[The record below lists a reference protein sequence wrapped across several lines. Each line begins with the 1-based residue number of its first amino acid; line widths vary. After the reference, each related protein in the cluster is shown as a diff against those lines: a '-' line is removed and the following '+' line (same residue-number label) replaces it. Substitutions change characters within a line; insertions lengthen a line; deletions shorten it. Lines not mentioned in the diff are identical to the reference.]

1 MLLFNRSPYWMETNE
16 LKSVSYGFRAFGTE
30 QLLHRFDQVY
40 QGQPNSE
47 FYCEFSAIVNTP
59 VDTRWIKANVNMTGF
74 YRVHYDKNN
83 WEQLSQQLR
92 LDHTVS
98 NSTPCHATFSVLEYS
113 ESSNVHLW
121 GSIKSLL

>member
-1 MLLFNRSPYWMETNE
+1 MLLFKRSPYWMETNE

-40 QGQPNSE
+40 QGPPNSE

-74 YRVHYDKNN
+74 YRVHYDKDN

-98 NSTPCHATFSVLEYS
+98 NFTLVTKLLGSRLCFSK
-113 ESSNVHLW
+113 SSNVHP
-121 GSIKSLL
+121 